1 MAAITPLKVGRT
13 ADGLAAVKTPDTF
26 NWGLQDVSSADA
38 GRVNDA
44 SATMYKNRVT
54 QKRKISLAWNDPDGS
69 ETAAILQAFNPEYF
83 FVRYFDPMANA
94 WETRQF
100 YAGDRSAPY
109 KWIDIK
115 GGTRLT
121 TLSFNIIER

>member
-69 ETAAILQAFNPEYF
+69 ETAAILQAFNPEYVW
-83 FVRYFDPMANA
+83 VRYLDPMTNGY
-94 WETRQF
+94 EVRQF
-100 YAGDRSAPY
+100 YTGDKTAPL
-109 KWIDIK
+109 KQITV
-115 GGTRLT
+115 GGVVYTS
-121 TLSFNIIER
+121 LSFDIIER